1 MFKYLRLVAVVF
13 AVLTPGWVG
22 ANSFFLKE
30 IIVIPVRPIDATTFE
45 VIENDGAGGTQMWC
59 AAGKFT
65 RGYLRQRGGDLT
77 VLTPRAASAVYAGR
91 KSVIFTTRAVAGAVS
106 STSQGIRTAGQSFSM
121 AHAYALCKSRR
132 EQFIKVR
139 VLAPRN

>member
-1 MFKYLRLVAVVF
+1 MFKHLCLVALGLVVM
-13 AVLTPGWVG
+13 TPNWVG
-22 ANSFFLKE
+22 ANGLFLKE

-77 VLTPRAASAVYAGR
+77 VLQPRAASPVYSGR

-106 STSQGIRTAGQSFSM
+106 SASQGVRTAGQRFSM

-139 VLAPRN
+139 VLPVQN